1 MRLKQYAAAVKNYSM
16 TKLNKHF
23 EERLKEEID
32 KWSQFMCDSSDI
44 KRELDKKGILIK
56 SASTPQLLYNFELDM
71 PMGDNLLI
79 EQF

>member
-1 MRLKQYAAAVKNYSM
+1 M

-44 KRELDKKGILIK
+44 KRELDKKGIFIK
-56 SASTPQLLYNFELDM
+56 SASTP
-71 PMGDNLLI
+71 
-79 EQF
+79 